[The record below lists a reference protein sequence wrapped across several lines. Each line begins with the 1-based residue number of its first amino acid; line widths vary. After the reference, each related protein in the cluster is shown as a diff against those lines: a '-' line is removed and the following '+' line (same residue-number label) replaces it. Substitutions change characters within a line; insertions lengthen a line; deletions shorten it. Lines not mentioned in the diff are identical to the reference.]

1 MKHTFMR
8 FVPAAAFITG
18 ILLMLVVMPIGSV
31 HADFVDTDGDGI
43 FDDIDNCA
51 SVYNPDQADLDQ
63 DGIGDVCD
71 STPGVTYAFSG
82 VLQPINADGSSIF
95 KLGSTVPVK
104 FQLTDASG
112 VSVTTAAANLYVSKV
127 SDGVAGSEVEA
138 ISTSSAT
145 SGSLFRYDST
155 SDQYVFNL
163 GTKGLSSGTW
173 QLRIALD
180 NGTSHFVNISL
191 K

>member
-1 MKHTFMR
+1 MR

-112 VSVTTAAANLYVSKV
+112 VLVTIAAANLYVSKV
-127 SDGVAGSEVEA
+127 SDGVAGSEMEA
-138 ISTSSAT
+138 SSTSAASA
-145 SGSLFRYDST
+145 GNQFRV
-155 SDQYVFNL
+155 SDGQYIFNL
-163 GTKGLSSGTW
+163 GTKGLSIGTW

-180 NGTSHFVNISL
+180 DGSSHTVQISL